1 MGRYSVIFV
10 VFLLLTSLQ
19 VMVRGNKLVAGLMDV
34 QMVFIPL
41 TPDGLTWTTHLY
53 SQAGSIL
60 WPGTSAEGWV
70 G

>member
-41 TPDGLTWTTHLY
+41 TPDGLT
-53 SQAGSIL
+53 
-60 WPGTSAEGWV
+60 
-70 G
+70 